1 MRARVDAIV
10 VVEWW
15 VIDVGLREGEGRN
28 RRRRANGDTSIYTPT
43 ATASPICVE
52 STAAMV

>member
-1 MRARVDAIV
+1 MCSAVDALALD
-10 VVEWW
+10 EWW

-43 ATASPICVE
+43 ATASPICAE
-52 STAAMV
+52 STATMV